1 MLSNQFKK
9 IENYEAIE
17 AQDLHGRL
25 RVAYFDVD
33 FSSGVDAGSNIDVTK
48 LPAGNVRI
56 LKVGF
61 VDGGITSGF
70 DVGYREN
77 VDIDG
82 VVIAEDHQA
91 IAQNIAEGEERLLNC
106 RLLTKHMP
114 VITITNTASIPAN
127 QSICG
132 YITYVVD

>member
-9 IENYEAIE
+9 IENHEAIE

-33 FSSGVDAGSNIDVTK
+33 FSSSASAGSNIDITK
-48 LPAGNVRI
+48 LPAGNLRI
-56 LKVGF
+56 LKVGL
-61 VDGGITSGF
+61 VDGSSASNF
-70 DVGYREN
+70 DVGMREN
-77 VDIDG
+77 VDLDG
-82 VVIAEDHQA
+82 TIIAENHQA
-91 IAQNIAEGEERLLNC
+91 IIQDLAEGEEKLLNC

-114 VITITNTASIPAN
+114 VITLTNKASVSKGQAT
-127 QSICG
+127 CG

>member
-1 MLSNQFKK
+1 MLSNQLKK
-9 IENYEAIE
+9 IENYEAVE

-33 FSSGVDAGSNIDVTK
+33 FSSSLAINSNIDVTK
-48 LPAGNVRI
+48 LPAGNLRV

-61 VDGGITSGF
+61 VDGNSTSNF

-77 VDIDG
+77 IDIDG
-82 VVIAEDHQA
+82 AVISEDHQA
-91 IAQNIAEGEERLLNC
+91 IATNLAEGEERLLNC

-114 VITITNTASIPAN
+114 IITITNKAAIAAG